1 MIVPIQDI
9 QGLVFNEYINL
20 ENALIFFKELGQ
32 YHYQTTR
39 RKKNYDP
46 RKTKG
51 I

>member
-20 ENALIFFKELGQ
+20 DNALKILMNWDNIISKLPEE
-32 YHYQTTR
+32 R
-39 RKKNYDP
+39 RT